1 MPAMPIANRGSA
13 GRRRTRA
20 CYHRRARRPAGSYVD
35 SPGPV
40 WSNRG
45 FGQSARAAILRG
57 GRPVEAVIISG
68 GKQYR
73 VREGDVVR
81 LERLAT
87 GQGDTVEFREVAYL
101 RAEGDP
107 VVDPAGL
114 GTARVLG
121 QVVQVGRGRKLIVGK
136 FKRRKN
142 YRRRQGHR
150 QAYTAVRITRIEAGA

>member
-1 MPAMPIANRGSA
+1 M
-13 GRRRTRA
+13 
-20 CYHRRARRPAGSYVD
+20 
-35 SPGPV
+35 
-40 WSNRG
+40 
-45 FGQSARAAILRG
+45 
-57 GRPVEAVIISG
+57 EAVIISG

-81 LERLAT
+81 LERLPT
-87 GQGDTVEFREVAYL
+87 GQGDTVEFHEVAYL

-107 VVDPAGL
+107 VVDPVRL

-121 QVVQVGRGRKLIVGK
+121 QVVQVGRGRKIIVGK